1 MCNLFASCARKGLH
15 AHHPRDCLFYLRD
28 WEPERL
34 QRLLQDNGVD
44 YNAGARGL
52 PVQGMQGDIIIRHGI
67 NIGVFVF
74 LVDSLMNSVQLT
86 LDLKYKIQKYQFLCV
101 YFVVN

>member
-1 MCNLFASCARKGLH
+1 MCKVFTSCARKGLH

-44 YNAGARGL
+44 YNAGARSL
-52 PVQGMQGDIIIRHGI
+52 LVQGIRNGIIILHGV
-67 NIGVFVF
+67 NIRIFVF
-74 LVDSLMNSVQLT
+74 LVDSLLSSVYNLHEIT
-86 LDLKYKIQKYQFLCV
+86 LK
-101 YFVVN
+101 